1 MVHPKAD
8 NLIVRLIFFFFS
20 YAENMMC
27 EKFVVLFWWES
38 KGKETIFDLSM
49 AALVMSVV
57 VYIFN
62 IVLTKLYFVA
72 DL

>member
-1 MVHPKAD
+1 
-8 NLIVRLIFFFFS
+8 
-20 YAENMMC
+20 MC

-57 VYIFN
+57 VYVFN